1 MHSLLLRSEL
11 LARAGFTHGF
21 STRWASVTGVEGSF
35 PSDAEHVRGFF
46 GALGRDP
53 SSAMRVKQVHGAA
66 VLTEPLA
73 DWQGEGDAIAF
84 REAQAQVTPVIRT
97 ADCVPILL
105 GNPFGEQVA
114 AVHAGWR
121 GVERNIVSE
130 AVRALHVA
138 PEWLVAAIGPCLCTA
153 CFEVGEE
160 VVTALM
166 PVTGEDIV
174 DRSFGPKPH
183 VNLRLAVR
191 LQLRTMGLPD
201 AAIEDVAGCT
211 RCEPERF
218 FSYRRDGA
226 NAGRQM
232 AVIVPRA

>member
-35 PSDAEHVRGFF
+35 PSDADHLRGFF

-53 SSAMRVKQVHGAA
+53 ASAMRVKQVHGAA
-66 VLTEPLA
+66 VLTDPLA

-84 REAQAQVTPVIRT
+84 REPHAQVTPVIRT

-105 GNPFGEQVA
+105 GNPFGGQVA

-138 PEWLVAAIGPCLCTA
+138 PEWLVAAIGPCLCTQA
-153 CFEVGEE
+153 PREPSPRGPASASKDGTSERSHRRCCRMHAMRAGTILLLPPRWRERGAPDGRHRAENLI
-160 VVTALM
+160 VVM
-166 PVTGEDIV
+166 RPI
-174 DRSFGPKPH
+174 
-183 VNLRLAVR
+183 
-191 LQLRTMGLPD
+191 
-201 AAIEDVAGCT
+201 AA
-211 RCEPERF
+211 P
-218 FSYRRDGA
+218 
-226 NAGRQM
+226 
-232 AVIVPRA
+232 